1 MKEVDGRV
9 DLRLGRKLVFID
21 FISAF
26 TFILDCHVT
35 NILMVVATAILVSSL

>member
-9 DLRLGRKLVFID
+9 DLRLGRKLIFID

-26 TFILDCHVT
+26 TFILDLFTAAHNKEYVT
-35 NILMVVATAILVSSL
+35 LIGFL